1 MVALPIHY
9 RPSFRLPHALAVSL
23 LLHVV
28 LWIILSL
35 GGWTP
40 RTNLT
45 VMEPPQKD
53 DDSELTFT
61 FADEVS
67 EVEGRRQGLIPTEE
81 VFDGD
86 LPIPEP
92 SLVPRSGAPSAPSEQ
107 QATTPTQQ
115 TAPSRQAP
123 SESPSTE
130 TPPTPPQPKE
140 QTEEIVGIE
149 REEAPDTPTEE
160 PVEEF
165 DQPEEVLDPIFQ
177 EDAGELPIQ
186 ERFDPPRQQESQPQ
200 PIQPSLDDRLTDFG
214 RAVDR
219 YREANPPESQ
229 GAPTNN
235 FKPDWSALPQ
245 TGQRLGNLQF
255 ESTDF
260 DWTDYSR
267 QIYFII
273 WRTWHNRLLNRVD
286 DFEKWAQ
293 QNQEY
298 LLRHLNVVHFTIESN
313 GEISQIILESE
324 SGCVPFDFSATEAL
338 DEAVLPPLPEGF
350 PRDRENVRATF
361 IGEGPIQTMRRTL
374 QYYKRAGFF

>member
-149 REEAPDTPTEE
+149 AVTEGRDWKRERLRTIPDGGQVFLADH
-160 PVEEF
+160 VERMRIKH
-165 DQPEEVLDPIFQ
+165 PAIC
-177 EDAGELPIQ
+177 GN
-186 ERFDPPRQQESQPQ
+186 
-200 PIQPSLDDRLTDFG
+200 
-214 RAVDR
+214 
-219 YREANPPESQ
+219 AN
-229 GAPTNN
+229 
-235 FKPDWSALPQ
+235 
-245 TGQRLGNLQF
+245 
-255 ESTDF
+255 
-260 DWTDYSR
+260 
-267 QIYFII
+267 
-273 WRTWHNRLLNRVD
+273 
-286 DFEKWAQ
+286 
-293 QNQEY
+293 
-298 LLRHLNVVHFTIESN
+298 
-313 GEISQIILESE
+313 
-324 SGCVPFDFSATEAL
+324 
-338 DEAVLPPLPEGF
+338 
-350 PRDRENVRATF
+350 
-361 IGEGPIQTMRRTL
+361 
-374 QYYKRAGFF
+374 